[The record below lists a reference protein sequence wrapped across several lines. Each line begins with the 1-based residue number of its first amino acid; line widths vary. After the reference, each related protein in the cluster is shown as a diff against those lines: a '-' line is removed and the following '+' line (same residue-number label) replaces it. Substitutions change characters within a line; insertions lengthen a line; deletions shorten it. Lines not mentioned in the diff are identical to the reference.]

1 MKIVV
6 GLMVAAGLCAVHITR
21 VSMPKN
27 YSGWIF
33 AIEKPDTPELEYY
46 KLNSKGVVYIPR
58 QTGYNDS
65 IKFRLYD
72 SSLNDV
78 SSNVKLF
85 KVSDYKKTGE
95 AKPLG
100 LYIFY
105 YPSPE
110 ELKLPTEQWFDID
123 FTHTYTEQMI
133 KRHQKLEDSGYF
145 E

>member
-1 MKIVV
+1 VKIVV
-6 GLMVAAGLCAVHITR
+6 GLIVAATLCVVHITR

-33 AIEKPDTPELEYY
+33 AIERRDTPEQEYNN
-46 KLNSKGVVYIPR
+46 LNSKGVVYLPR
-58 QTGYNDS
+58 QTVYNDS

-72 SSLNDV
+72 SNLNDV

-100 LYIFY
+100 VYIFY

-110 ELKLPTEQWFDID
+110 ELKLPADQWLDIG

-133 KRHQKLEDSGYF
+133 KLYQKFEDNGDF
-145 E
+145 D